1 MQRNLSVWPDW
12 PCRQRAKGSTLPKEI
27 LEAKPIGSYPLHK
40 PEQLHFGYDPELNQS
55 CSALI
60 QQISPVAQSTRPLFT
75 MAAQH
80 TLQVSSSQGQHQNQS
95 MPNKDFFFF
104 FTTTCRSTL
113 QARRKAS
120 SFPPETIWLVLAPC
134 QTHRAFQYD
143 YTFADGGFWALKAAE
158 SLWPTGPT
166 SSTTCPASESR
177 DATNTSMEGKRGVVA
192 TQDPAL
198 PAKRWG
204 AEQRSGSHWERTHS

>member
-1 MQRNLSVWPDW
+1 MEEAISLGAGPCPTPSKKNMQRNLSVWPDW

-104 FTTTCRSTL
+104 L
-113 QARRKAS
+113 
-120 SFPPETIWLVLAPC
+120 P
-134 QTHRAFQYD
+134 
-143 YTFADGGFWALKAAE
+143 
-158 SLWPTGPT
+158 
-166 SSTTCPASESR
+166 
-177 DATNTSMEGKRGVVA
+177 
-192 TQDPAL
+192 L
-198 PAKRWG
+198 PAGQRCRQGEKRQVFL
-204 AEQRSGSHWERTHS
+204 QRPFGLS

>member
-104 FTTTCRSTL
+104 FYHYLQVNVAGKEKSVKFSSRDHLACPSTL
-113 QARRKAS
+113 PDPL
-120 SFPPETIWLVLAPC
+120 SFPIWLYLCRWWVLGPEGC
-134 QTHRAFQYD
+134 
-143 YTFADGGFWALKAAE
+143 WASVANRPHVLHHV
-158 SLWPTGPT
+158 
-166 SSTTCPASESR
+166 SR
-177 DATNTSMEGKRGVVA
+177 QR
-192 TQDPAL
+192 
-198 PAKRWG
+198 
-204 AEQRSGSHWERTHS
+204 EQRCYQHQHGRKTRSGSNPGSSPAC